1 MSSIEELITG
11 TAVGVRASDGVVL
24 AAEKRVA
31 YGFTMFSRSG
41 KKVFKVN
48 DNIGI
53 ASIGILADMQVLTK
67 IAKAYMSLYAL
78 DTKTKPSIRS
88 AAKLLSYVLFS
99 NRILPYFVEVLVG
112 GVDDEGSH
120 LFIMDSLGSLIEDD
134 YAAVGTGTKLAIAI
148 LESGYRQGMSIK
160 EARDLA
166 IRAINQSISRDPV
179 SGDGIDILTITSNGT
194 AEETIPLQP
203 LRLS

>member
-179 SGDGIDILTITSNGT
+179 SGDGIDILTITGNGT
-194 AEETIPLQP
+194 TEETIPLQP

>member
-78 DTKTKPSIRS
+78 DTKTRPSIRS

-166 IRAINQSISRDPV
+166 IRAI
-179 SGDGIDILTITSNGT
+179 
-194 AEETIPLQP
+194 
-203 LRLS
+203 

>member
-1 MSSIEELITG
+1 
-11 TAVGVRASDGVVL
+11 
-24 AAEKRVA
+24 
-31 YGFTMFSRSG
+31 
-41 KKVFKVN
+41 
-48 DNIGI
+48 
-53 ASIGILADMQVLTK
+53 
-67 IAKAYMSLYAL
+67 
-78 DTKTKPSIRS
+78 
-88 AAKLLSYVLFS
+88 
-99 NRILPYFVEVLVG
+99 
-112 GVDDEGSH
+112 
-120 LFIMDSLGSLIEDD
+120 LIEDD

-194 AEETIPLQP
+194 TEETIPLQP

>member
-120 LFIMDSLGSLIEDD
+120 LFIMDPLGSLIEDD

-179 SGDGIDILTITSNGT
+179 SGDGIDILTITGNGT
-194 AEETIPLQP
+194 TEETIPLQP

>member
-48 DNIGI
+48 DSIGI

-78 DTKTKPSIRS
+78 DTKTRPSIRS

-120 LFIMDSLGSLIEDD
+120 LFIMDPLGSLIEDD

-179 SGDGIDILTITSNGT
+179 SGDGIDILTITGNGT
-194 AEETIPLQP
+194 TEETIPLQP

>member
-120 LFIMDSLGSLIEDD
+120 LFIMDPLGSLIEDD

-179 SGDGIDILTITSNGT
+179 SGDGIDILTITNNGT
-194 AEETIPLQP
+194 TEETIPLQP

>member
-179 SGDGIDILTITSNGT
+179 SGDGIDILTITNNGT
-194 AEETIPLQP
+194 TEETIPLQP